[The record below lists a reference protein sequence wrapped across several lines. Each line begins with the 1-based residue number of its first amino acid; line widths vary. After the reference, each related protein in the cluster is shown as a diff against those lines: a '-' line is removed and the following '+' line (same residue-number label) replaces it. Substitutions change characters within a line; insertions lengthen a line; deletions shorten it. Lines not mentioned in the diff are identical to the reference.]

1 MKKKILVSGYS
12 STLSK
17 YLRKQLF
24 NKVDFYNY
32 KNYQNKKFYCFIH
45 FAVINKINPSY
56 SQIFQEKKV
65 LNKSIKICK
74 DQRIKKF
81 ILLSTYGVKNLNNNY
96 EKMKKDLEKQIKK
109 TNLDYLILRPTKII
123 NKKIF
128 KYFFYL
134 NKFNFVFLSYK
145 LQKPIFFECIKK
157 ILLKILK
164 QKRFKKKTCSINS
177 NLNLDLNNLKKIK
190 NFKNF
195 LKLYKSKIE
204 IF

>member
-24 NKVDFYNY
+24 SKVVFYNY
-32 KNYQNKKFYCFIH
+32 KNYQNKKFFCFIH

-56 SQIFQEKKV
+56 SQILQEKKV
-65 LNKSIKICK
+65 LNKCIKICR

-81 ILLSTYGVKNLNNNY
+81 ILLSTYSVKNLNTNY
-96 EKMKKDLEKQIKK
+96 EKMKKALEKQIKK

-134 NKFNFVFLSYK
+134 NKFNFLFLSYK

-157 ILLKILK
+157 ILCKILK
-164 QKRFKKKTCSINS
+164 QKKFRKKTYSINS
-177 NLNLDLNNLKKIK
+177 NLSLDLNNVKKIK
-190 NFKNF
+190 NFKTF
-195 LKLYKSKIE
+195 LKFYNTKIK